1 MNIFIGLLLAG
12 VFGNEEGLSEEEKND
27 EVAQEQT
34 RSKWIACLM
43 LGRQIYE
50 EYPSMIDQY
59 ASQRNVKPGE
69 INKKISADVLAE
81 CNKKIDWKV
90 AAQMLS
96 NDRID
101 LTIPEIESFSKFD
114 ITEYS
119 SKDLALTDEQRK
131 LFEDIEHVR
140 GI

>member
-50 EYPSMIDQY
+50 EYPSMIEQY